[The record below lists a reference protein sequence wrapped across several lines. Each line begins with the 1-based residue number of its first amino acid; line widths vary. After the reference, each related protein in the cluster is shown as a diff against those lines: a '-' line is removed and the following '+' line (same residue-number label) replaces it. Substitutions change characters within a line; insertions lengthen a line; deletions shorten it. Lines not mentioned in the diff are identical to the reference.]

1 MLSGLAKIS
10 AISREGKAMTFA
22 GTAAG
27 SWFGEGSV
35 LKDEPRKYDIV
46 PALRKTS
53 LAMMPRTTFMWLFE
67 NSVGF
72 KPLSRSP
79 AERAHGPVHRHHRI

>member
-35 LKDEPRKYDIV
+35 LKDEPRK
-46 PALRKTS
+46 
-53 LAMMPRTTFMWLFE
+53 
-67 NSVGF
+67 
-72 KPLSRSP
+72 
-79 AERAHGPVHRHHRI
+79 